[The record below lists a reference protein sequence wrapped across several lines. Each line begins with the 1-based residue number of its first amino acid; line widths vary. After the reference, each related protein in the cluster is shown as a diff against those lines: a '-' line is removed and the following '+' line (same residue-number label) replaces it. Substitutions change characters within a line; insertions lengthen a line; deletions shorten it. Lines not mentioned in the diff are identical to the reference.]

1 MTTFYRAERDTLN
14 LERYYT
20 YKKALAEGDTVP
32 MQYLKCY
39 LVGIPQIGKT
49 TVMKR
54 LTDEIRNLSSIGGKP
69 YWPSTGVAE
78 CAYVQV
84 KQTTI
89 TNVKSQDRSEWSMT
103 ISKDELQEAIEL
115 YCNTDKFQPSN
126 VNNDN
131 SNVNDPVEALS
142 SPNETQS
149 TVPQEVDSGE
159 ASGAV
164 SQTVVPQADSH
175 EVKSKV
181 TDTIPADIRDI
192 MELFDSKLKEAGNKI
207 LTSKE
212 VQMLLM
218 IDVGGQSSFLEM
230 LPLLMKGPSMYLT
243 FFKLSENPLEDSYF
257 DKYAKDSNCIIDKE
271 KRAEHT
277 VGDAIIQILSGVESS
292 RRPNEDVRKVIEETI
307 RIEDASTPYNNG
319 MYRTIAF
326 LIGTHK
332 DLIKESHWF
341 FRYFLSFFGYNN
353 SIDTKLVEID
363 NSFEKHIEEVFG
375 SGENIVAW
383 AECKTAASRGKLIF
397 AMDNMNGNEKEIQE
411 LRSRLMD
418 EAKKIGNFRIP
429 VRWLLFGIVLR
440 KEYEWIT
447 MDDCIILAQRFH
459 IPEEEVDSI
468 LWFLSSVTGMLL
480 YQPDIKYE
488 PLQKVI
494 FCNPQIIFDNV
505 SELIILNVYD
515 TSGDKSWIKCLEE
528 RGKFFPIKLE
538 CRTHMRDNFIPFD
551 DLQQSVRRKHDQ
563 DHVNQKVL
571 MPIEALVQF
580 LMDRKIVAPC
590 PLPKGQEGDIPYI
603 MPATLDYGSVD
614 HLVCQDDAAAPCS
627 LFMKFTKTY
636 YVPPGLFSCLITT
649 IFNEYS
655 NCDEDCIKE
664 VKRNYISFYDQARIV
679 LISSSKWLEVRV
691 LHYNSS
697 LLNTKR
703 QACFHVMKIVSG
715 MVSKVMEDLNFSNEY
730 DYFIKCGPDHYVP
743 IKSDVSC
750 KDGQH
755 YVYCKVKG
763 NITISQAQQCWFSSK
778 VSSKARSNHY

>member
-1 MTTFYRAERDTLN
+1 MKVDNENGTCSIPRTSLCRDIGHFQTLPCYCHYSICNYAAGDTLN
-14 LERYYT
+14 LERYDA

-49 TVMKR
+49 TVMER
-54 LTDEIRNLSSIGGKP
+54 LTDEIQNLSLNGGKP
-69 YWPSTGVAE
+69 TWSSTGVKQSTIIA
-78 CAYVQV
+78 V
-84 KQTTI
+84 K
-89 TNVKSQDRSEWSMT
+89 NEDSSEWSMT
-103 ISKDELQEAIEL
+103 VSKDELQDAIKL
-115 YCNTDKFQPSN
+115 YCNTDKFQSSTAVPLK
-126 VNNDN
+126 NDN
-131 SNVNDPVEALS
+131 SNVKDSEEVQ
-142 SPNETQS
+142 TS
-149 TVPQEVDSGE
+149 TV
-159 ASGAV
+159 
-164 SQTVVPQADSH
+164 TITQADLL
-175 EVKSKV
+175 
-181 TDTIPADIRDI
+181 DTIPEDIRDI
-192 MELFDSKLKEAGNKI
+192 VKSFDSKLKETGGKVLN
-207 LTSKE
+207 SKE

-243 FFKLSENPLEDSYF
+243 FFKLSENPMEDSYF
-257 DKYAKDSNCIIDKE
+257 DQAKYS
-271 KRAEHT
+271 
-277 VGDAIIQILSGVESS
+277 VGDVIIQILSGIALS
-292 RRPNEDVRKVIEETI
+292 RCPNEQVRKVIEESNKMI
-307 RIEDASTPYNNG
+307 SEDAITPYNDS

-332 DLIKESHWF
+332 DLIKGNDLL
-341 FRYFLSFFGYNN
+341 FRFLSFIGYKNL
-353 SIDTKLVEID
+353 IDTKLVEID
-363 NSFEKHIEEVFG
+363 DSFEKRIEEVFG
-375 SGENIVAW
+375 SEEDIVAW
-383 AECKTAASRGKLIF
+383 AECRTATSKGKLIF
-397 AMDNMNGNEKEIQE
+397 AMDNMNGSKKEIQE

-418 EAKKIGNFRIP
+418 EAKKMGNFHIP

-447 MDDCIILAQRFH
+447 MNDCIILAQLFH
-459 IPEEEVDSI
+459 IPEEEVDSV

-488 PLQKVI
+488 PLQKII

-505 SELIILNVYD
+505 SELIIENVD
-515 TSGDKSWIKCLEE
+515 TSGDKSLINCLEE
-528 RGKFFPIKLE
+528 RGKFFPIKLNH
-538 CRTHMRDNFIPFD
+538 RTHVRDNFISFE
-551 DLQQSVRRKHDQ
+551 DLQQSVRR
-563 DHVNQKVL
+563 HVNKKVL

-580 LMDRKIVAPC
+580 LKDRKIVAPC

-614 HLVCQDDAAAPCS
+614 HLVCQDDAAAPCP
-627 LFMKFTKTY
+627 LFLKFTY
-636 YVPPGLFSCLITT
+636 YLPPGLFSCLITN

-664 VKRNYISFYDQARIV
+664 VKKNYISFYDQARIV

-697 LLNTKR
+697 FLNTKR
-703 QACFHVMKIVSG
+703 QACFHVIKIVSG
-715 MVSKVMEDLNFSNEY
+715 MVSKVMKDLNFNSEY
-730 DYFIKCGPDHYVP
+730 DFFIKCGPDHYVP

-763 NITISQAQQCWFSSK
+763 NIIISQAQQCWFSSK
-778 VSSKARSNHY
+778 VSSKARSNDY